1 MEIPLKDPIRILEK
15 DKTVAKKRQA
25 KKPVA
30 ASPVATSPVA
40 ASHPLPKRIRDIK
53 QQE

>member
-15 DKTVAKKRQA
+15 DKTVAA
-25 KKPVA
+25 
-30 ASPVATSPVA
+30 SPVA
-40 ASHPLPKRIRDIK
+40 ASHVATSHPLPKRTLPKRIRDIK